1 MLYLWIKAFHILAV
15 ISWMAM
21 LLYLPRLM
29 VYHCSAAAGG
39 QQSETFKI
47 MERRLLRGIGTPAM
61 IVSWVLGLYL
71 VADGGYL
78 SDGTFW
84 AHLKILLVIL
94 MSALHMRFAWHV
106 KRFATDENKHSE
118 RYFRFMNEAP
128 AVVMVAIVILVVV
141 RPF

>member
-1 MLYLWIKAFHILAV
+1 MYLWIKAVHILAV

-29 VYHCSAAAGG
+29 VYHCGAEIGSR
-39 QQSETFKI
+39 QSETFKI
-47 MERRLLRGIGTPAM
+47 MQRRLLRGIGTPAM
-61 IVSWVLGLYL
+61 LVSWALGLYL
-71 VADGGYL
+71 VISGGYL

-84 AHLKILLVIL
+84 AHIKILLVVV

-106 KRFATDENKHSE
+106 KRFAADENRHSE

-128 AVVMVAIVILVVV
+128 ALLMVFIVVLVVV
-141 RPF
+141 QPF

>member
-1 MLYLWIKAFHILAV
+1 MYLWIKAVHILAV

-29 VYHCSAAAGG
+29 VYHCGAEIGS

-47 MERRLLRGIGTPAM
+47 MQRRLLRGIGTPAM
-61 IVSWVLGLYL
+61 LVSWALGLYL
-71 VADGGYL
+71 VISGGYL
-78 SDGTFW
+78 SDGTLW
-84 AHLKILLVIL
+84 AHIKILLVVV

-106 KRFATDENKHSE
+106 KRFAADENRHSE

-128 AVVMVAIVILVVV
+128 ALLMVFIVVLVVV
-141 RPF
+141 QPF

>member
-1 MLYLWIKAFHILAV
+1 MYLWIKAVHILAV

-29 VYHCSAAAGG
+29 VYHCGAEIGS
-39 QQSETFKI
+39 QQSETFKV
-47 MERRLLRGIGTPAM
+47 MQRRLLRGIGTPAM
-61 IVSWVLGLYL
+61 LVSWALGLYL
-71 VADGGYL
+71 VISGGYL

-84 AHLKILLVIL
+84 AHIKILLVVV

-106 KRFATDENKHSE
+106 KRFAADENRHSE

-128 AVVMVAIVILVVV
+128 ALLMVFIVVLVVV
-141 RPF
+141 QPF

>member
-1 MLYLWIKAFHILAV
+1 MYLWIKAVHILAV

-29 VYHCSAAAGG
+29 VYHCGAEIGS

-47 MERRLLRGIGTPAM
+47 MQRRLLRGIGTPAM
-61 IVSWVLGLYL
+61 LVSWALGLYL
-71 VADGGYL
+71 VISGGYL

-84 AHLKILLVIL
+84 AHIKILLVVV

-106 KRFATDENKHSE
+106 KRFAADENRHSE

-128 AVVMVAIVILVVV
+128 ALLMVFIVVLVVV
-141 RPF
+141 QPF

>member
-29 VYHCSAAAGG
+29 VYHCSASAGG

-61 IVSWVLGLYL
+61 MVSWVLGLYL

-78 SDGTFW
+78 SDGTLW
-84 AHLKILLVIL
+84 AHLKILLVIV
-94 MSALHMRFAWHV
+94 MSVLHMRFAWHV
-106 KRFATDENKHSE
+106 KRFAADENTYSE
-118 RYFRFMNEAP
+118 RYFRIMNEAP